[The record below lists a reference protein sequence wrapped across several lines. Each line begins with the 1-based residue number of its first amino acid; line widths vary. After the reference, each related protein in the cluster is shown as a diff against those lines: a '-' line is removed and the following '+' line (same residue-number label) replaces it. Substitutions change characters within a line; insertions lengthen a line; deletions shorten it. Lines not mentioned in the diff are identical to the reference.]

1 MSEKQTALDAMNCEE
16 LLKELARL
24 TTERD
29 HIHSQVGTP
38 TQASSEQAPQIEHLL
53 DQGARIDRIGEL
65 LKARGCQ

>member
-1 MSEKQTALDAMNCEE
+1 LNEGGRRCPSNNALEAMDCAE

-38 TQASSEQAPQIEHLL
+38 T
-53 DQGARIDRIGEL
+53 
-65 LKARGCQ
+65 